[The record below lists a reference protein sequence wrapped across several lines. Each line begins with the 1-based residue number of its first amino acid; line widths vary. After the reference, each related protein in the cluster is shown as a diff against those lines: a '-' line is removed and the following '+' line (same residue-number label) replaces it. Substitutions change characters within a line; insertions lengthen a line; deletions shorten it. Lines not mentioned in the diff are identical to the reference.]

1 MPTATGHVR
10 AVFLMADYGHDPVS
24 DPMIEWPLAT
34 ECLAAADRYCA
45 QTETAI
51 PWTRFTEAGF
61 SWLDAE
67 AARRDPVALA
77 AYTQM
82 TQSPEWQHPL
92 AWVEE
97 SFTLAAYEIVFLPG
111 GHDKAI
117 RQILDSAR
125 AQHLLAEYFPLT
137 VKPSTHI
144 CVAICHGVQV
154 LAHAKTA
161 DGISVLHNV
170 ATTALPGITE
180 SSVYHGTRL
189 VLGDYYKTY
198 GGNSPTVETV
208 VRKALKSP
216 NKQWLCSAILTSP
229 FVVEDK
235 FHNYISGRWPGD
247 AEVLSR
253 KTIEM
258 ARAVASL

>member
-1 MPTATGHVR
+1 MPTGDVKAI
-10 AVFLMADYGHDPVS
+10 FLMADYGHDP
-24 DPMIEWPLAT
+24 
-34 ECLAAADRYCA
+34 
-45 QTETAI
+45 TETAI
-51 PWTRFTEAGF
+51 PWKRFTEAGF
-61 SWLDAE
+61 SCHFATESGNVPECDKLMLKGWTQKLLG
-67 AARRDPVALA
+67 AAPPALA
-77 AYTQM
+77 AYKQM
-82 TQSPEWQHPL
+82 TQSPAWQHPL
-92 AWVEE
+92 AWAKE
-97 SFTLAAYEIVFLPG
+97 SFTLADYEIVYLAG

-117 RQILDSAR
+117 RQILDSPR

-144 CVAICHGVQV
+144 CVAICHGVQL
-154 LAHAKTA
+154 LAHATTA

-170 ATTALPGITE
+170 ATTALPGIAE

-198 GGNSPTVETV
+198 GASSPTVQTV
-208 VRKALKSP
+208 VRKALKIP

-247 AEVLSR
+247 AELLSR

-258 ARAVASL
+258 ARQVANL